1 MSQIFISYRREDS
14 AGHAGRLQEALER
27 HFGED
32 SVFRDVEDLP
42 PGRSF
47 PEALAARLESSD
59 AMLVV
64 IGVRWLHAERDGVP
78 RLSLPDDYV
87 RMEVSHA
94 LSRGIPV
101 VPVLIDETPMP
112 GPAELP
118 EALRGLAERHAMRIA
133 DAGWPDDVA
142 RLIAALEVALGERS
156 PTPLRRRRVLLGG
169 AGAVAAMLA
178 VWAVWALW
186 PQAPGPLEGTW
197 QARVRYEWG
206 DEHVERFRFERAG
219 DTVDGTASFLGT
231 DRAIDQVSWDAG
243 QLRFVTHSR
252 AQAGD
257 ETREIT
263 HRYRITREGER
274 LKVTYVAQGGFSP
287 ESPQVFYAEAAPPRP

>member
-27 HFGED
+27 HFGDD

-47 PEALAARLESSD
+47 PEALAARLDGSD
-59 AMLVV
+59 VMLVV
-64 IGVRWLHAERDGVP
+64 IGSRWLRAERDGVP

-87 RMEVSHA
+87 RMEVSRA
-94 LSRGIPV
+94 LDKGIPV

-112 GPAELP
+112 QPGELP
-118 EALRGLAERHAMRIA
+118 DALRGLAERHAVRVA

-142 RLIAALEVALGERS
+142 RLIAALETALGERS
-156 PTPLRRRRVLLGG
+156 PTPVRHRRSLLGAAAIG
-169 AGAVAAMLA
+169 AALLVA
-178 VWAVWALW
+178 WTLW
-186 PQAPGPLEGTW
+186 PQAPEPPVGVW
-197 QARVRYEWG
+197 QATVRYSWG
-206 DEHVERFRFERAG
+206 DAHVERFRFERAG
-219 DTVDGTASFLGT
+219 ASIEGTASFLGV
-231 DRAIDQVSWDAG
+231 DRAIDEVSWADG

-252 AQAGD
+252 ATAGD

-263 HRYRITREGER
+263 HRYRIAREGER

-287 ESPQVFYAEAAPPRP
+287 ESPLVYFAEAIRSSE